1 MIWTKDY
8 NTLSFEIS
16 ISKER
21 RAETLKRAFEYAKS
35 RFFNRIMN
43 MEDFIVIHVDGY
55 DCIAYVIDEFNPI
68 EIHPEI
74 YPFDEEKVYP
84 AQELELKYQFRTDFD
99 F

>member
-1 MIWTKDY
+1 MIWTGDY
-8 NTLSFEIS
+8 NPLSTEIAISFEN
-16 ISKER
+16 
-21 RAETLKRAFEYAKS
+21 RANTIKRAFEYAKS
-35 RFFNRIMN
+35 RFTRIVN
-43 MEDFIVIHVDGY
+43 MEDFIVIQVDGY

-84 AQELELKYQFRTDFD
+84 AQELELKYQFRTEFD

>member
-8 NTLSFEIS
+8 NTLATEIS

-21 RAETLKRAFEYAKS
+21 RADTIKRAFKYAKS
-35 RFFNRIMN
+35 RFTRILN
-43 MEDFIVIHVDGY
+43 IDDFIVINVEGY

-74 YPFDEEKVYP
+74 YPFDEFNVYP
-84 AQELELKYQFRTDFD
+84 AQELQMKYQFRTEFD